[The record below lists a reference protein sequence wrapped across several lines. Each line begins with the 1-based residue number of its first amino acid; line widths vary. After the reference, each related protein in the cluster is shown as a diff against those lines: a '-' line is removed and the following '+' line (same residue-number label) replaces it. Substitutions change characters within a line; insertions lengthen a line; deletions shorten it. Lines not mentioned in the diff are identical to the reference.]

1 MIDTEITTEI
11 EASDGAESGA
21 INAKQMIALPM
32 LAAGRSYKDV
42 AAELGI
48 SAGTIRNWVSGHV
61 PFKSELARLRRDL
74 YLESTEMLRAIALD
88 ATQAL
93 RNVIVDPESS
103 ARDRVSAARVV
114 LQFTHDKTTVHHVN
128 SDDAAAAS
136 IANIL
141 KDWKHEAV

>member
-1 MIDTEITTEI
+1 MINTEIVTE
-11 EASDGAESGA
+11 AEPSEEIGSGA
-21 INAKQMIALPM
+21 INPKQMVALPM

-48 SAGTIRNWVSGHV
+48 SAGTIRNWVSGQ
-61 PFKSELARLRRDL
+61 PAFKSELARLRREL
-74 YLESTEMLRAIALD
+74 FLESTEMLRAVSLV

-93 RNVIVDPESS
+93 HNVIVDTSTS
-103 ARDRVSAARVV
+103 ARDRVAAAKAV

-128 SDDAAAAS
+128 SDDIAAAS

-141 KDWKHEAV
+141 KDWKHETV